1 MIQPIIIIIYRR
13 CGIFYAIIQSLHFR
27 AKGTKS
33 QQHKLKALDS
43 KWNTNNRYAAN
54 NACNKIKNRNLPTCY
69 DHPDYI
75 GDRMSIEM
83 WNYSFSEGSESKLSR
98 LKALHAG
105 WDTDNG
111 Y

>member
-43 KWNTNNRYAAN
+43 KWNTNNCYAAN
-54 NACNKIKNRNLPTCY
+54 TARDKIKNRNLPTCY

-83 WNYSFSEGSESKLSR
+83 WNYSFSEGSEGELGC
-98 LKALHAG
+98 LKALLTERN
-105 WDTDNG
+105 TDNG